1 MQHSNLRF
9 LWPRTSSRVY
19 QEVKNLASH
28 RLVTA
33 TPDQRN
39 GRRRTVYTIT
49 DEGHTSLVNWL
60 GESGSGLALQ
70 HETLLKLIYTNLTSA
85 DRLRSLITAA
95 SEDVKAQAQS
105 VTQAYYQREES
116 GPQFPE
122 RVHLNAIVY
131 EWITRTLEA
140 TAAWAA
146 WASEVVDE
154 WPDGTDSDQQ
164 TLRVWARSTYDDATT
179 RLDRLADT
187 DHETR

>member
-1 MQHSNLRF
+1 
-9 LWPRTSSRVY
+9 
-19 QEVKNLASH
+19 
-28 RLVTA
+28 
-33 TPDQRN
+33 
-39 GRRRTVYTIT
+39 
-49 DEGHTSLVNWL
+49 
-60 GESGSGLALQ
+60 
-70 HETLLKLIYTNLTSA
+70 
-85 DRLRSLITAA
+85 
-95 SEDVKAQAQS
+95 
-105 VTQAYYQREES
+105 
-116 GPQFPE
+116 
-122 RVHLNAIVY
+122 VHLNAIVY